1 MSQGNFRLLR
11 SGDLPGAMELSRAAG
26 WNQTIADW
34 EMLLRLDPQGCFAI
48 ELDDRIVATTTLLCY
63 GEKLA
68 WIGMVLTRPEYRR
81 MGFAK
86 RLMQTALDR
95 AAELRIDCVK
105 LDATPEGQ
113 PLYEKLGFKT
123 EQVIERW
130 FCDQPQK
137 NEHGK
142 LALPH
147 IPPSPEID
155 RAAFG
160 ADRTH
165 VLAELET
172 RNISATTAD
181 AYCLSRNGTN
191 FRYLGPCVATEPQAA
206 RVVIE
211 QTLRASTASGW
222 YWDLLSSNKMAVEL
236 AGKLGFVPKRRLERM
251 SLGKRLDKND
261 QMVYAIAGFELG

>member
-1 MSQGNFRLLR
+1 MPQGNLRLLR

-26 WNQTIADW
+26 WNQTIEDW
-34 EMLLRLDPQGCFAI
+34 ETLLRLDPQGCFAI

-95 AAELRIDCVK
+95 AAELKIECIK
-105 LDATPEGQ
+105 LDATAEGQ
-113 PLYEKLGFKT
+113 PLYERLGFQS

-137 NEHGK
+137 TEHAK
-142 LALPH
+142 VALSH
-147 IPPSPEID
+147 ISPSPEVD

-160 ADRTH
+160 ANRTH
-165 VLAELET
+165 LLAELET
-172 RNISATTAD
+172 RNVPTTTAE
-181 AYCLSRNGTN
+181 AYCFSRNGTN
-191 FRYLGPCVATEPQAA
+191 LRYLGPCVATEPQAA

-211 QTLRASTASGW
+211 QTLRTSTASGW
-222 YWDLLSSNKMAVEL
+222 YWDLLSSNKMAIEL
-236 AGKLGFVPKRRLERM
+236 AGELGFVPKRRLERM
-251 SLGKRLDKND
+251 SLGKRLEKND